1 MSSMYKGKIS
11 AKNQGRI
18 STLLSDGT
26 SVRAI
31 AGLLELNYGVVRGYV
46 EYVQKQVLVAPH
58 SPKMLVFDI
67 ENAPNLTWNWGLW
80 QQNAIDVEQD
90 WYMLSYSY
98 AWYNLETDK
107 IGDTGFVS
115 IFQDPDFYEDTDDDK
130 LVVDSLYDLLDEA
143 DIVIGQNSKSF
154 DVKKFNARAIIKGHR
169 GPPSPFRQVDT
180 KTAAADIGQFGS
192 NSLKRLAKQ
201 LNITLK
207 ESNRG
212 WELWRECMAGDKT
225 AWAEM
230 EAYNRNDV
238 VATAEL
244 YSRLRPWM
252 TSRQHPNLGV
262 YVTAKGKVCT
272 NCANK
277 ETEEGG
283 VGFQKRGFQHTNASS
298 FRQVKCNH
306 CGAYSR
312 LWSREPQKSP
322 STRVDLR

>member
-1 MSSMYKGKIS
+1 MSSMYKGKLSEMSRHAIEVE
-11 AKNQGRI
+11 
-18 STLLSDGT
+18 LLKGT
-26 SVRAI
+26 SVRAV
-31 AGLLELNYGVVRGYV
+31 ADVLNIPYGQVRGYV
-46 EYVQKQVLVAPH
+46 EYKDSVKLVAPH

-67 ENAPNLTWNWGLW
+67 ENAPNLAWTWGLW
-80 QQNAIDVEQD
+80 QQNVIDVEQD
-90 WYMLSYSY
+90 WYMLSYAY
-98 AWYNLETDK
+98 AWYDLSKDA

-115 IFQDPDFYEDTDDDK
+115 IFQDPDFTPDTDDDK

-169 GPPSPFRQVDT
+169 SPPQPFRQIDT

-201 LNITLK
+201 LGITLK

-212 WELWRECMAGDKT
+212 WELWRECMAGDQT
-225 AWAEM
+225 AWREM
-230 EAYNRNDV
+230 ESYNRNDV

-262 YVTAKGKVCT
+262 YVTARGKVCT

-283 VGFQKRGFQHTNASS
+283 VGFQSRGFQHTNASS

-312 LWSREPQKSP
+312 LYSREPQKSP
-322 STRVDLR
+322 STRIDLR